1 MHCSIIAS
9 LLALPPFLA
18 ASAVPAANAKA
29 ATESAVTS
37 SAERG
42 RVLRIFLSSLRC
54 GCLDHERVRSLR
66 TPHLVIRS
74 AVVSG
79 GRPTVGRPRGRVTRV
94 RLVARVRGGRLLH
107 LLQDLRK
114 VVGLGS

>member
-37 SAERG
+37 SAERVL
-42 RVLRIFLSSLRC
+42 VLRIFLSSLRC
-54 GCLDHERVRSLR
+54 DCLDHERVRSPRMLSR
-66 TPHLVIRS
+66 DPICGGQWRAPPRGAPGPLFRRGPPC
-74 AVVSG
+74 APPRG
-79 GRPTVGRPRGRVTRV
+79 GRP
-94 RLVARVRGGRLLH
+94 L
-107 LLQDLRK
+107 
-114 VVGLGS
+114 